1 MGKSEAN
8 VTASISNLE
17 LDLSIET
24 RQHLAQV
31 VAKHRITPAAHR
43 DLLLAI
49 TGRTAGHGI

>member
-17 LDLSIET
+17 LDLTLET
-24 RQHLAQV
+24 RQRLAQA
-31 VAKHRITPAAHR
+31 VAKHNLTPEAHR
-43 DLLLAI
+43 DIILAW